1 MRTLLSVF
9 LLSAV
14 FSLLAENKMPKLY
27 FDPPPRE
34 IVMSKKMVSLIDNG
48 KCKVEIV
55 TPVEAGEVAKYAGEE
70 IQKFVQQA
78 TGVKIPLV
86 TERGKGEY
94 AIILGNNALFKKAF
108 PDRDVENCIVTDFT
122 C

>member
-1 MRTLLSVF
+1 MRTLLSVC

-48 KCKVEIV
+48 KWDEIIELCKKSVEIAK
-55 TPVEAGEVAKYAGEE
+55 EARSNG
-70 IQKFVQQA
+70 
-78 TGVKIPLV
+78 
-86 TERGKGEY
+86 
-94 AIILGNNALFKKAF
+94 
-108 PDRDVENCIVTDFT
+108 
-122 C
+122 